1 MNRKTHRAKKIAPA
15 DAPLAAIIL
24 AITLATTA
32 GAATRGD
39 DEANQTAPPF
49 WTKLETPRFIEP
61 VGVPNTFADLAEQ
74 VSPAVVNIQVSVGDT
89 ESTGIPRR
97 WREYHDFP
105 FEFTPHGPARGE
117 GSGFVISPSGYVVT
131 NAHVIEGAEKITVSF
146 LDGRKLTATVV
157 GTDPKTDIALIKVE
171 SETPLQAIPLGD
183 SDSVRPGEWVVAIGN
198 AMSLAHSVTAGI
210 VSAKHRYLAR
220 GNYDDFIQTDAA
232 INPGNSGGPL
242 INLAGE
248 VIGINTAINPA
259 ANTIG
264 FAVPIKIAKQIL
276 PQLKADGR
284 VTRSWLGV
292 EIHELTSEEKQRSGA
307 DRGALVFRVLPETPA
322 MRAGLEAGD
331 VIVAFDGSTVESH
344 RQLPVIVANTSSN
357 REVEVEVLRKG
368 ERRAIGVTLAQM
380 EEAEPRGR
388 THERFVP
395 PPPLTAPSSSERFGL
410 DVQELDAPLAE
421 QLGLENADGVIV
433 THVEVDSPA
442 GHAGL
447 RRGDVVLEVE
457 GERVD
462 STAALDQALADAGD
476 RAVLLVRRD
485 GATLFIPLRQA
496 P

>member
-1 MNRKTHRAKKIAPA
+1 MNRRVHRAMRIAPA
-15 DAPLAAIIL
+15 AASLTVLVAMMLITMPAAARDGDGKAGHAPSA
-24 AITLATTA
+24 
-32 GAATRGD
+32 
-39 DEANQTAPPF
+39 F
-49 WTKLETPRFIEP
+49 WTELESPHFIEP

-74 VSPAVVNIQVSVGDT
+74 VSPAVVNIQVSVGEG
-89 ESTGIPRR
+89 ESLEVPRR

-105 FEFTPHGPARGE
+105 FEFGPHGPSRGE

-131 NAHVIEGAEKITVSF
+131 NAHVIDGAAEITVSF
-146 LDGRKLTATVV
+146 LDGRKLTASVV

-171 SETPLQAIPLGD
+171 AETPLQAIPLGD

-276 PQLKADGR
+276 PQLKANGR

-331 VIVAFDGSTVESH
+331 VIVAFDGSSVESH
-344 RQLPVIVANTSSN
+344 RQLPVIVANTPSN

-368 ERRAIGVTLAQM
+368 ERHAIGVTLARM
-380 EEAEPRGR
+380 EEAKPRR
-388 THERFVP
+388 ETHERFVP
-395 PPPLTAPSSSERFGL
+395 PPPLAAPSSSGRFGL
-410 DVQELDAPLAE
+410 DVQELAAPLAE

-433 THVEVDSPA
+433 THVTTQSPA
-442 GHAGL
+442 SNAGL
-447 RRGDVVLEVE
+447 RRGDVILEVE

-462 STAALDQALADAGD
+462 SPAALGQALADAGD
-476 RAVLLVRRD
+476 GAVLLVRRN
-485 GATLFIPLRQA
+485 GATLFIPLRHED
-496 P
+496 